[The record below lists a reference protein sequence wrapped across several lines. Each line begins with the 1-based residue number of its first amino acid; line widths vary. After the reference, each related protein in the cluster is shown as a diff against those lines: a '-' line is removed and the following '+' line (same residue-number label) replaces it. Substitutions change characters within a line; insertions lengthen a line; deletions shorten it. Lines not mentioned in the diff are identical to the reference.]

1 MTSTIRL
8 PENNGLET
16 CHSMLVFRHI
26 LGRKDIK
33 LEVQNFV
40 LMIRTQLRTI
50 TSSIL
55 KFVRLLVR
63 NKVK

>member
-16 CHSMLVFRHI
+16 CHSMLVFLHI

-40 LMIRTQLRTI
+40 LMIRTKTLAENNNFEYFKI
-50 TSSIL
+50 CSS
-55 KFVRLLVR
+55 FGS
-63 NKVK
+63 

>member
-33 LEVQNFV
+33 LEVQNF
-40 LMIRTQLRTI
+40 RFDDKDQN
-50 TSSIL
+50 TS
-55 KFVRLLVR
+55 
-63 NKVK
+63 